1 MRTNRFYPKAINMN
15 MVKNSGSKILS
26 YFLAFYTQVT
36 IITRPVLQGMNNEL
50 GNISLNSRS
59 LINALI

>member
-1 MRTNRFYPKAINMN
+1 MN
-15 MVKNSGSKILS
+15 MVKNSSSKILS
-26 YFLAFYTQVT
+26 YSLAFYTQVA